1 VTTTQQNGRLGVG
14 ELVLRTPAIGPLIAL
29 VVAVGVFSL
38 VTDTFLNVDN
48 LSLVVQQSLVVGT
61 LALGQTMVILT
72 AGIDLAN
79 AAIAVFSTLLIAKLT
94 LTGTAGPVALV
105 IGILAAGAI
114 GAVTG
119 GLVTGLRLPPFIVT
133 LGLLTVVTA
142 VSRIYAEG
150 QSFPVTDS
158 TLGWLGTSSYLF
170 GQIEITYGM
179 VLMLAMFV
187 GLWYALTK
195 TAWGRHVYAVGNDPE
210 AARLSGIHVRRTVLS
225 VYLVAGLVYG
235 IAAWQA
241 LGRVPNADPNAFQLG
256 NLDSITAVVIG
267 GTSLFGGRG
276 SVLGTLVGALIVAV
290 LRSGL
295 TQAGIDNLYQDVA
308 TGVLVIIAVAVD
320 RFSRGRQR

>member
-1 VTTTQQNGRLGVG
+1 MTTRVSPS
-14 ELVLRTPAIGPLIAL
+14 ELILRTPAIGPAIAL
-29 VVAVGVFSL
+29 VVAVAVFGL
-38 VTDTFLNVDN
+38 TTDTFLDVDN
-48 LSLVVQQSLVVGT
+48 LSLVVQQSLVIGT
-61 LALGQTMVILT
+61 LALGQTLVILT

-79 AAIAVFSTLLIAKLT
+79 AAIAVLATLLIAKLT
-94 LTGTAGPVALV
+94 INGTDAPIALV

-133 LGLLTVVTA
+133 LGLLTIVTA
-142 VSRIYAEG
+142 ASRLYAQG
-150 QSFPVTDS
+150 QSFPVTDP
-158 TLGWLGTSSYLF
+158 TLGWLGTTQYLF
-170 GQIEITYGM
+170 GQIEVTYGM
-179 VLMLAMFV
+179 AVMLAMFV

-225 VYLVAGLVYG
+225 VYLVAGLCYG
-235 IAAWQA
+235 LAAWQA

-276 SVLGTLVGALIVAV
+276 SVIGTLIGALIVAV

-308 TGVLVIIAVAVD
+308 TGALVIAAVAVD